1 MGMLKFE
8 VPNSLPIEEAKKR
21 VEALLGYWNRKHGV
35 SSEWAAITSAGEPA
49 GVPSATMKGSAMG
62 VKIDGNLKIE
72 TSRIAGEASDPGF
85 LLRGQAQKY
94 LTRKFAE
101 YLDPKK
107 TLEQILK
114 GED

>member
-1 MGMLKFE
+1 MGLIKFE
-8 VPNSLPIEEAKKR
+8 VPNALPVEEARKR
-21 VEALLGYWNRKHGV
+21 VEALLGYWNRKYGV
-35 SSEWAAITSAGEPA
+35 SSAWQ
-49 GVPSATMKGSAMG
+49 GVAATMKGKAMG
-62 VKIDGNLKIE
+62 ISIDGNLSVE
-72 TSRIAGEASDPGF
+72 GHRIAGEATDPGM

-101 YLDPKK
+101 YLDPAR

>member
-8 VPNSLPIEEAKKR
+8 VPNSLSVEDAKKR
-21 VEALLGYWNRKHGV
+21 VEALLGYWGRKYGV
-35 SSEWAAITSAGEPA
+35 TSSWD
-49 GVPSATMKGSAMG
+49 GVKATMKGKAMG
-62 VKIDGNLKIE
+62 VSIDGNLEVLGAKI
-72 TSRIAGEASDPGF
+72 SGEASDPGM

-101 YLDPKK
+101 YLDPKRS
-107 TLEQILK
+107 LEDVLK

>member
-8 VPNSLPIEEAKKR
+8 VPNSLSIEEAKAR
-21 VEALLGYWNRKHGV
+21 VEALLSYWGRKYGV
-35 SSEWAAITSAGEPA
+35 TSTWD
-49 GVPSATMKGSAMG
+49 GVKATMKGKAMG
-62 VKIDGNLKIE
+62 VSIDGNLEVLGSKI
-72 TSRIAGEASDPGF
+72 SGEASDPGM

-107 TLEQILK
+107 SLDDVKK

>member
-1 MGMLKFE
+1 MGLIKFE
-8 VPNSLPIEEAKKR
+8 VPNSLPLEEAKKR
-21 VEALLGYWNRKHGV
+21 VEALLGYWNRKYGV
-35 SSEWAAITSAGEPA
+35 ASAWDGIAAS
-49 GVPSATMKGSAMG
+49 MKGKAMG
-62 VKIDGNLKIE
+62 ISIDGKLNVE
-72 TSRIAGEASDPGF
+72 GSRIAGEATDPGM

-101 YLDPKK
+101 YLDPAK